1 VVSAFEKMSK
11 GGFDVSE
18 LQQGAK
24 GLHHVR
30 ETKKASSKGGSDED
44 AASISQ
50 LGSCET
56 PD

>member
-1 VVSAFEKMSK
+1 MSK

-30 ETKKASSKGGSDED
+30 ETKKSSSKGGSDDD

-50 LGSCET
+50 LGQF
-56 PD
+56 P